1 MYLRAENVSLYFAGP
16 SAPVRKLKGDVSVDR
31 PRLGGALASLGGRH
45 VIRALDNVSLDLG
58 TGDRLALVGHNG
70 SGKSTLLRVLSGI
83 YLPQQGKVSRS
94 GPVSGIFNMSIGFRQ
109 EATGRRNIVL
119 KGLMAGKS
127 PDEIER
133 ALPEIAEF
141 TELHDY
147 LDMPLHTYSQGMALR
162 LAFAITTTFNHEI
175 LVMDEWIGAGD
186 AHFQQKAI
194 ERMNSIVESAGILV
208 VASHNNQLLRRV
220 TDRCLWLEEGRV
232 RAVGP
237 TLEVLDEYD
246 AEAKAQQKDRIRE
259 LAAIQPR
266 LPIPHDHQVLWLV
279 AAGSGDSPP
288 SLAWDVS
295 DFCVNHISLTVAHKP
310 DGEEQLIC
318 TGGPRGARVTGKWIR
333 SGMIFRLRDQSDD
346 AELGR
351 VQFDPSSFLQT
362 QS

>member
-16 SAPVRKLKGDVSVDR
+16 SGPVRHVEGAGPADR
-31 PRLGGALASLGGRH
+31 PHLGGALASLGGRH
-45 VIRALDNVSLDLG
+45 VIRALDNVSLHLG
-58 TGDRLALVGHNG
+58 NGDRLALVGHNG

-83 YLPQQGKVSRS
+83 YLPQQGKVFRS

-119 KGLMAGKS
+119 KGLMAGRTPKEI
-127 PDEIER
+127 DEAIPR
-133 ALPEIAEF
+133 IAEF

-175 LVMDEWIGAGD
+175 LVLDEWIGAGD

-194 ERMNSIVESAGILV
+194 ERMNSMVESAGILV

-220 TDRCLWLEEGRV
+220 TERCLWLEEGRV
-232 RAVGP
+232 RALGP
-237 TLEVLDEYD
+237 TLEILDQYD
-246 AEAKAQQKDRIRE
+246 AEAKVQQQKRIRE
-259 LAAIQPR
+259 MAACQPR
-266 LPIPHDHQVLWLV
+266 LPIPNGHEVIWF
-279 AAGSGDSPP
+279 AANEPGDSPP
-288 SLAWDVS
+288 SLAWNAADFNVS
-295 DFCVNHISLTVAHKP
+295 HVNLTVSHKP

-318 TGGPRGARVTGKWIR
+318 TGGARGTRATGKWIR
-333 SGMIFRLRDQSDD
+333 PGMVFRLRDQSDD

-351 VQFDPSSFLQT
+351 VLFDPSSLAQT